1 MIIDYKN
8 LINKYDENLLSKLR
22 GFGEEEFLK
31 FWVPDSEKLKSIYNL
46 IDALVESQTYNA
58 ELINLDLVEEEEK
71 DLEKLLNIAINK
83 IEKNKL
89 IININKK
96 KYIDF
101 KKENKK
107 VISEVKKVKDANILS
122 KLDDLKYDESISE
135 KYNKIEKIIKK
146 LNFND
151 KKIKKEENEES
162 YVLNLSDNS
171 TLEYYINIDSGVV
184 TNAFHNSK
192 NIDKK
197 SIILDTLCDQIINK
211 GISEVADHG
220 VIYVEHFLRSKIK
233 NKKEFGIFL
242 PRNSGGIFNLIE
254 KNLRSSRDR
263 FYNKANIEKK
273 EINKEYKDISKD
285 WIKLS
290 FEDQKSKIDEIL
302 EKNIFRQF
310 NVNSSDIILKRV
322 IQGNR
327 LEFILSDNLKGDFED
342 NKLFKIE
349 EVLKEK
355 IDSSIELLS
364 IEEKDSNKLRLSNAP
379 KAV

>member
-1 MIIDYKN
+1 M
-8 LINKYDENLLSKLR
+8 
-22 GFGEEEFLK
+22 
-31 FWVPDSEKLKSIYNL
+31 
-46 IDALVESQTYNA
+46 
-58 ELINLDLVEEEEK
+58 
-71 DLEKLLNIAINK
+71 
-83 IEKNKL
+83 
-89 IININKK
+89 
-96 KYIDF
+96 
-101 KKENKK
+101 
-107 VISEVKKVKDANILS
+107 
-122 KLDDLKYDESISE
+122 
-135 KYNKIEKIIKK
+135 
-146 LNFND
+146 
-151 KKIKKEENEES
+151 
-162 YVLNLSDNS
+162 
-171 TLEYYINIDSGVV
+171 
-184 TNAFHNSK
+184 
-192 NIDKK
+192 
-197 SIILDTLCDQIINK
+197 CDQIINK

-220 VIYVEHFLRSKIK
+220 VIYVEHFLRSQIK
-233 NKKEFGIFL
+233 NIKEFGIFL

-254 KNLRSSRDR
+254 KNLRSSRDH

-349 EVLKEK
+349 EILKKK

-379 KAV
+379 KAI

>member
-83 IEKNKL
+83 IEKNK
-89 IININKK
+89 IKININKK

-107 VISEVKKVKDANILS
+107 VISEVKKVKDAKILP

-135 KYNKIEKIIKK
+135 KYNEIERIIKK

-151 KKIKKEENEES
+151 KKKNKEENEES

-220 VIYVEHFLRSKIK
+220 VIYVEHFLRSQIK
-233 NKKEFGIFL
+233 NIKEFEYFFQEIQEEFL
-242 PRNSGGIFNLIE
+242 I
-254 KNLRSSRDR
+254 
-263 FYNKANIEKK
+263 
-273 EINKEYKDISKD
+273 
-285 WIKLS
+285 
-290 FEDQKSKIDEIL
+290 
-302 EKNIFRQF
+302 
-310 NVNSSDIILKRV
+310 
-322 IQGNR
+322 
-327 LEFILSDNLKGDFED
+327 
-342 NKLFKIE
+342 
-349 EVLKEK
+349 
-355 IDSSIELLS
+355 
-364 IEEKDSNKLRLSNAP
+364 
-379 KAV
+379 